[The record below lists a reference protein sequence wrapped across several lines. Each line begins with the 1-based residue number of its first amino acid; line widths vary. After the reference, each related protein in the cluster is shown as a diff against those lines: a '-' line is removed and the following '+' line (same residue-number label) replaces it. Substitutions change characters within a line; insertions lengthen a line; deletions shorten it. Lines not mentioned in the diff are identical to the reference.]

1 MNKEKES
8 KKFPLVITTSS
19 LFGMDKGTKLE
30 FDFNTG
36 KYVSVTEAEDIGPG
50 ESYFYS
56 GSAIALDPYLVRRSI
71 GIDFKYGEEVE
82 VDEKKYIVGAD
93 PYEEKP
99 KPEVEIWDVADLVTI
114 CGQCGTVTP
123 VFTVEKA
130 TQFTMTTRSD
140 STIILTCPNC
150 KNEMSLAMRNGK
162 VLDKK
167 EATPEDLDNAM
178 RGEAIELSEKEK
190 SEKPLKKKEKKIIDK
205 IVAEEEQKAVDR
217 YLEYEA
223 NEERLTKGEKNEL
236 TVEKHTDS
244 KYEDGHRPSED
255 EPDSSIFDNSGW
267 TDEEINELDKEIE
280 DEPQEESNE

>member
-8 KKFPLVITTSS
+8 KKFPSVITTSS

-82 VDEKKYIVGAD
+82 VDEKKYIVGVD

-167 EATPEDLDNAM
+167 EATPEDLDDAT
-178 RGEAIELSEKEK
+178 RGEAIELSEK
-190 SEKPLKKKEKKIIDK
+190 LKIKI
-205 IVAEEEQKAVDR
+205 
-217 YLEYEA
+217 
-223 NEERLTKGEKNEL
+223 
-236 TVEKHTDS
+236 
-244 KYEDGHRPSED
+244 
-255 EPDSSIFDNSGW
+255 
-267 TDEEINELDKEIE
+267 